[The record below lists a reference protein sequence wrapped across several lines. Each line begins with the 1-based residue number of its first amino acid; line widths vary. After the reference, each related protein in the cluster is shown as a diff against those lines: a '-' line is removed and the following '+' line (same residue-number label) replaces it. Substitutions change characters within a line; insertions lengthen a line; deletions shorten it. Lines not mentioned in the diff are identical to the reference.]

1 MPVLN
6 EKVQRK
12 FVGGGDGS
20 ANCPYTVYEY
30 DWMSGSGSWNGG
42 YVEGMGYVL
51 AEVTVTGSYSAGCQ
65 ETTYNGLGSFV
76 ETIERDIPGYDEAL
90 GFATGVFVDVNGENL
105 SGVVVKGISD
115 YNTYVEGPREAQLR
129 NNQLQII
136 QDVANA
142 GMTGQFTIRYS
153 GNYMYLLNSSG
164 DVIKSYNNNV
174 Q

>member
-1 MPVLN
+1 MKKRTLRKSNLDELAQVMPVLN
-6 EKVQRK
+6 EKVQQK

-76 ETIERDIPGYDEAL
+76 ETIEAHTNKNQEDIC
-90 GFATGVFVDVNGENL
+90 FVVIPFIFQLSLDFPNVNFEFESFNL
-105 SGVVVKGISD
+105 IS
-115 YNTYVEGPREAQLR
+115 
-129 NNQLQII
+129 I
-136 QDVANA
+136 
-142 GMTGQFTIRYS
+142 
-153 GNYMYLLNSSG
+153 
-164 DVIKSYNNNV
+164 
-174 Q
+174 